1 MSLVK
6 RVVSAVAG
14 LAVVFST
21 VAPIAGTN
29 AADYTELEA
38 ANKLAALEVIV
49 DKSSVP
55 AEYRLGDTI
64 TRREMLK
71 VMMNLS
77 SVTVTN
83 TCEGKYADL
92 SALDWGCKY
101 AEAALW
107 AWFIAP
113 NANFRP
119 DDNVSKIE
127 ALKMIMQARGI
138 EKDASQADW
147 RVGYVVA
154 AVDATVLDASGTY
167 GSFTDYDTYALRG
180 WIFVVAAQAID
191 AGGSSEECDMCLLL
205 CTLDDSCDSCDAV
218 CGTSEKTCE
227 EDVNQAKCTCADYP
241 SKPGCTVSGDDKLTV
256 TLSPDTPAAASIP
269 VSAPNVEYLA
279 FDLTAGSKDVTLESI
294 VLKRVGLGSR
304 DDFSK
309 VWLTEDG
316 VVVSNDK
323 SIASDDTVTIPMTK
337 TIKAGETLTLMV
349 NASMSVDAGK
359 TKVNAFQVESVTASS
374 EVEAGTVRGNE
385 MTTVDYSV
393 AQLTFTPKGT
403 DSDIDAGAEGEIIGE
418 FKLEETESSSK
429 KGAILKSIRLKAS
442 GGVSL
447 SDNLENIAVYDND
460 VLVSTATIIDGDY
473 VTFKFDDLVIEDAKS
488 KYFEIKADVVSGD
501 DTDTLSLQLKDDFD
515 LYALEQGTNIGADIV
530 DGGDL
535 KTYTLNTGKVTV
547 SQDTST
553 PASSEEIKDT
563 DDVLAFVAK
572 VDAGQDVVVDGL
584 KLYFIGSLSGSL
596 VTQLNKEIEGV
607 ALYVNDTQVDTVDT
621 ITDATANGT
630 VGSDDYYNFDSSFEL
645 HDDDLIKVY
654 VDLTKDAVAGT
665 KVQFKID
672 NAWPTL
678 SPTKAGNSP
687 SLVDVEYVSDGET
700 VASDKLTGT
709 ATSNVV
715 EVVGAAS
722 GASMVRN
729 DGISDGEIYLAGQKA
744 TPLMKFVVNAGN
756 SSSLEIRSM
765 VFNGTLSSGSWSYS
779 DYTNFKLMRGGTQ
792 VGTVEDMDSA
802 KKVTITSINEVIPK
816 GGQATYELVA
826 DISTSTDNLA
836 ELKMTIDNAASVYF
850 DMNDNEISSLSNVTG
865 ANVQIKENAVLTAN
879 LDWDT
884 PSSAIVLASTT
895 GTEVAR
901 YKLSATDGDV
911 DVKDLYFANV
921 SSGSVDSSADA
932 RVAAYNLVVNGVVVD
947 SRVPSEGE
955 IHFNLG
961 TANKIVVPKDESVVI
976 TVEADFNSI
985 TADTQTNKQVV
996 LELTDMKANTSVT
1009 SKALTK
1015 ATTNAGDKLIDN
1027 EDHYSTSEVAA
1038 ADIQGERMYIRKTQP
1053 TLATVALGT
1062 TKLLAGE
1069 QTIYKF
1075 TVTADAKADV
1085 NVAQIKYD
1093 VTTSLSGGLSGY
1105 RLFVNGTE
1113 KISGT
1118 DFTLTGTTVTF
1129 KANKDVVVAKGT
1141 SKTFELKATAG
1152 TVADNDYV
1160 TVKLVE
1166 DAQDADAFWDNK
1178 TTANGATASNFI
1190 WSDNSGAP
1198 HTESSVDY
1206 FNGYK
1211 VVGLDTNATTL
1222 EK

>member
-38 ANKLAALEVIV
+38 ANKLATLGVIV
-49 DKSSVP
+49 DKSSTP

-77 SVTVTN
+77 SVTVTD

-107 AWFIAP
+107 AGFIAP

-154 AVDATVLDASGTY
+154 AVDAPILDASGMY
-167 GSFTDYDTYALRG
+167 GSFTDYDTSALRG
-180 WIFVVAAQAID
+180 WIFVVAAQAVDLDITNP
-191 AGGSSEECDMCLLL
+191 ECDMCLLL
-205 CTLDDSCDSCDAV
+205 CVLDDSCDSCDAV
-218 CGTSEKTCE
+218 CGKTEKTCE
-227 EDVNQAKCTCADYP
+227 QDVNQSKCTCADYP
-241 SKPGCTVSGDDKLTV
+241 NKPGCPILGTDKLTV

-269 VSAPNVEYLA
+269 VTAPNVEYMA
-279 FDLTAGSKDVTLESI
+279 FDLTAGTEDVTLESI

-309 VWLTEDG
+309 VWLTQDG

-323 SIASDDTVTIPMTK
+323 SIASDDTVTLPMTT
-337 TIKAGETLTLMV
+337 TIKAGETITFMV
-349 NASMSVDAGK
+349 NASMNVTAGE

-403 DSDIDAGAEGEIIGE
+403 ATNIDAGAEGEIIGE
-418 FKLEETESSSK
+418 FKLEETQTSSK
-429 KGAILKSIRLKAS
+429 KGAVLKSIRLKAS
-442 GGVSL
+442 GWVNL
-447 SDNLENIAVYDND
+447 SDNLENIAVYDNG
-460 VLVSTATIIDGDY
+460 VQISTATVIDGDY
-473 VTFKFDDLVIEDAKS
+473 VTFKFDDLLIEDAKS
-488 KYFEIKADVVSGD
+488 KYFEVKADVTSGD
-501 DTDTLSLQLKDDFD
+501 DGDTLSLQLKDTFD
-515 LYALEQGTNIGADIV
+515 IYALEQGTNIGADVV

-535 KTYTLNTGKVTV
+535 AVYTLNAGKVTV

-553 PASSEEIKDT
+553 PESTEEIKDT

-572 VDAGQDVVVDGL
+572 VDTDQTVVVDGF
-584 KLYFIGSLSGSL
+584 KLYFIGNL
-596 VTQLNKEIEGV
+596 VTNTQAQLNKEIEGV
-607 ALYVNDTQVDTVDT
+607 ALYVNDTQVDTIDVIDST
-621 ITDATANGT
+621 SGLPNSGT
-630 VGSDDYYNFDSSFEL
+630 GYYNFDSSFEL
-645 HDDDLIKVY
+645 NDNDLIKVY

-672 NAWPTL
+672 NVGT
-678 SPTKAGNSP
+678 SAGNSK
-687 SLVDVEYVSDGET
+687 SLVDVEYLSDGET
-700 VASDKLTGT
+700 VAQAKLTGT
-709 ATSNVV
+709 ATSNVI
-715 EVVGAAS
+715 EVVGADS
-722 GASMVRN
+722 GASIVRN
-729 DGISDGEIYLAGQKA
+729 DGLSNEIYLAGQKEA
-744 TPLMKFVVNAGN
+744 LLMKFVVNAGN
-756 SSSLEIRSM
+756 SSSLEIRNM
-765 VFNGTLSSGSWSYS
+765 NFDAVLTGGSYS
-779 DYTNFKLMRGGTQ
+779 DFTNFKLMRGGTQ
-792 VGTVEDMDSA
+792 VGTTEDLDSV
-802 KKVTITSINEVIPK
+802 KTLTIASINEVIPA

-826 DISTSTDNLA
+826 DISTSTTATGLQVNYD
-836 ELKMTIDNAASVYF
+836 DSDSVFF
-850 DMNDNEISSLSNVTG
+850 DSNDNEVALTDLTGDSSV
-865 ANVQIKENAVLTAN
+865 VKENAVLTAN
-879 LDWDT
+879 LDGDT
-884 PSSAIVLASTT
+884 PTSALVLANTS
-895 GTEVAR
+895 GTEIAR
-901 YKLSATDGDV
+901 YKFSATDGDV
-911 DVKDLYFANV
+911 DIKDLYFANM
-921 SSGSVDSSADA
+921 SGTVVNTGADA
-932 RVAAYNLVVNGVVVD
+932 RVAAYNLVVNGTVVD
-947 SRVPSEGE
+947 SRVPSNWVVN
-955 IHFNLG
+955 FNLG
-961 TANKIVVPKDESVVI
+961 TANKIVVPKDGSMVV

-985 TADTQTNKQVV
+985 TADTQTNKKIA
-996 LELTDMKANTSVT
+996 LELTDLKANTSVT
-1009 SKALTK
+1009 SKALTVVN
-1015 ATTNAGDKLIDN
+1015 ATTIDDGVTHYVWSTFEAAGDIR
-1027 EDHYSTSEVAA
+1027 
-1038 ADIQGERMYIRKTQP
+1038 GELMYIRKTQP

-1075 TVTADAKADV
+1075 TVTADAKEDVSVARVQFDVTLGSAAGTIGSYKLLVNGEDKTTTYGAFTWSAASGTLAFEFTDV
-1085 NVAQIKYD
+1085 NKDAVVAA
-1093 VTTSLSGGLSGY
+1093 
-1105 RLFVNGTE
+1105 
-1113 KISGT
+1113 
-1118 DFTLTGTTVTF
+1118 GTT
-1129 KANKDVVVAKGT
+1129 
-1141 SKTFELKATAG
+1141 KTFELKATLGG
-1152 TVADNDYV
+1152 TLADNDYV
-1160 TVKLVE
+1160 TTKLVE
-1166 DAQDADAFWDNK
+1166 DTTSLSAGAETRANAIADTNAKFV
-1178 TTANGATASNFI
+1178 

-1198 HTESSVDY
+1198 HSATTADY

-1211 VVGLDTNATTL
+1211 VVGLDTDASTL